1 MPLLVRGCRRQR
13 SKGQLLTS
21 KDVGS
26 EEGMR
31 GSGWPRGGF
40 WSLGDMRYGP
50 CPLIHWTLCLHQFSL
65 PVSWDGYEDKARQHM
80 LKIVKLWRATD
91 YRWDSRKNL
100 RVIPHSQYISC
111 FFGSV
116 PHIYLNLSSLRHSA
130 AILVH
135 GTQHPLGLESLQAPS
150 DCSPSFH
157 PCLSNPFHMLQ
168 ERDLYKYIGD

>member
-111 FFGSV
+111 FFWFRP
-116 PHIYLNLSSLRHSA
+116 PHLSELVFSPPLCRHSSAWYPAPPWPGVPAGAFRLLSQLPSLPLQPISHA
-130 AILVH
+130 A
-135 GTQHPLGLESLQAPS
+135 GEGSL
-150 DCSPSFH
+150 
-157 PCLSNPFHMLQ
+157 
-168 ERDLYKYIGD
+168 